1 MATNN
6 RLFEDFARVAQG
18 AVGALAGLRDELEAR
33 VRDQVDRVLSRMN
46 LVRREEFEAVQTMA
60 AKARREQEALAAR
73 LDALEGR
80 RGKSD
85 RREPRSARPRRGV
98 RGSRAKSH

>member
-18 AVGALAGLRDELEAR
+18 AAGAFAGLRDELEAR
-33 VRDQVDRVLSRMN
+33 IRDQVDRVLSRMN
-46 LVRREEFEAVQTMA
+46 LVRREEFEAVQAMA

-73 LDALEGR
+73 VDALEGR
-80 RGKSD
+80 HGKSG
-85 RREPRSARPRRGV
+85 RREPRSARSRRDV

>member
-18 AVGALAGLRDELEAR
+18 AAGALAGLRDELEAR
-33 VRDQVDRVLSRMN
+33 IKDQVDRVLSRMN
-46 LVRREEFEAVQTMA
+46 LVRREEFDAVQAMA

-73 LDALEGR
+73 LVTLEAKLGVTG
-80 RGKSD
+80 RGK
-85 RREPRSARPRRGV
+85 ARPRR
-98 RGSRAKSH
+98 RSRP

>member
-1 MATNN
+1 MASNN

-18 AVGALAGLRDELEAR
+18 AAGALVGLRDELEAR
-33 VRDQVDRVLSRMN
+33 IKDQVDRVLSRMN
-46 LVRREEFEAVQTMA
+46 LVRREEFDAVQAMA

-80 RGKSD
+80 SGAGS
-85 RREPRSARPRRGV
+85 RRKAGAARPRRGGRS
-98 RGSRAKSH
+98 RGKSH

>member
-18 AVGALAGLRDELEAR
+18 AAGALAGLRDELETR
-33 VRDQVDRVLSRMN
+33 VKDQVDRVLSRMN
-46 LVRREEFEAVQTMA
+46 LVRREEFDAVQTMA

-73 LDALEGR
+73 LDALEAKSGISGARAATRSRRRGGAGR
-80 RGKSD
+80 RKS
-85 RREPRSARPRRGV
+85 R
-98 RGSRAKSH
+98 

>member
-1 MATNN
+1 MASNN

-18 AVGALAGLRDELEAR
+18 AAGALVGLRDELEAR
-33 VRDQVDRVLSRMN
+33 IKDQIDRVLSRMN
-46 LVRREEFEAVQTMA
+46 LVRREEFDAVQAMA

-80 RGKSD
+80 SGGSS
-85 RREPRSARPRRGV
+85 RRKAGPARPRRGS
-98 RGSRAKSH
+98 GSRGKSR

>member
-18 AVGALAGLRDELEAR
+18 AAGALAGLRDELETR
-33 VRDQVDRVLSRMN
+33 VKDQVDRVLSRMN
-46 LVRREEFEAVQTMA
+46 LVRREEFDAVQTMA

-73 LDALEGR
+73 VDALEAKSGVSGAKKAARSRHRGGAGR
-80 RGKSD
+80 RKSQ
-85 RREPRSARPRRGV
+85 
-98 RGSRAKSH
+98 

>member
-18 AVGALAGLRDELEAR
+18 AAGTLVGLRDELEAR
-33 VRDQVDRVLSRMN
+33 IKDQVDRVLSRMN
-46 LVRREEFEAVQTMA
+46 LVRREEFEAVQAMA
-60 AKARREQEALAAR
+60 AKARREQEILGAR

-80 RGKSD
+80 RRGGASRKSA
-85 RREPRSARPRRGV
+85 SARPRRGAGA
-98 RGSRAKSH
+98 RGKSR

>member
-1 MATNN
+1 MAPNN

-18 AVGALAGLRDELEAR
+18 AAGALVGLRDELEAR
-33 VRDQVDRVLSRMN
+33 IKDQVDRVLSRMN
-46 LVRREEFEAVQTMA
+46 LVRREEFEAVQAMA

-80 RGKSD
+80 RRSGASRKSGSSRS
-85 RREPRSARPRRGV
+85 RRGAGV
-98 RGSRAKSH
+98 RGKSH

>member
-18 AVGALAGLRDELEAR
+18 AAGALAGLRDELEAR
-33 VRDQVDRVLSRMN
+33 IKDQVDRVLSRMN
-46 LVRREEFEAVQTMA
+46 LVRREEFDAVQAMA

-73 LDALEGR
+73 LATLEAKLGVTD
-80 RGKSD
+80 RGK
-85 RREPRSARPRRGV
+85 AAAAAPRR
-98 RGSRAKSH
+98 SRT

>member
-18 AVGALAGLRDELEAR
+18 AAGALAGLRDELEAR
-33 VRDQVDRVLSRMN
+33 IKDQVDRVLSRMN
-46 LVRREEFEAVQTMA
+46 LVRREEFDAVQAMA

-73 LDALEGR
+73 LATLEAKLGVTD
-80 RGKSD
+80 RGKAAA
-85 RREPRSARPRRGV
+85 ARPPS
-98 RGSRAKSH
+98 GST